1 MSEENIKTTA
11 PEATEAEETEKKQAV
26 TDPNEQLRKLAHG
39 KMQLETPIRA
49 GGKDVAELEYD
60 FQRLTGW
67 EYAEAMDSDNSAANM
82 FRISSRQAFA
92 LFATAAGKATSG
104 IDAID
109 IKERMGSTDAIKAV
123 QLATIFFVAAARAG
137 NKRISNA

>member
-1 MSEENIKTTA
+1 MSEEIKKTTA
-11 PEATEAEETEKKQAV
+11 PEAGEFTEAEKKQAV

-39 KMQLETPIRA
+39 KMELEITIRA
-49 GGKDVAELEYD
+49 GGKDVTELEYD
-60 FQRLTGW
+60 FQKLTGW
-67 EYAEAMDSDNSAANM
+67 EYAEAMDSDNSATNM
-82 FRISSRQAFA
+82 FRISSRQALA
-92 LFATAAGKATSG
+92 LFASAAGKATPG
-104 IDAID
+104 IDATD